1 MARKDVHQ
9 LPAAL
14 GALSDE
20 LGRWAQAARRIEDG
34 LTGGRPSPAAL
45 QEIDALRQHLEQLQ
59 RYVAGL
65 SDAAEGTVCV
75 AAATQVLN
83 LDALAQRLRGEAVAA
98 ARPGDCELW

>member
-1 MARKDVHQ
+1 MARKDSHQ

-34 LTGGRPSPAAL
+34 LAGGRPSLAAL

-59 RYVAGL
+59 QYVAGL
-65 SDAAEGTVCV
+65 SEGAEGTVRV
-75 AAATQVLN
+75 GAATRTLN
-83 LDALAQRLRGEAVAA
+83 LDALAQRLRGETVRS
-98 ARPGDCELW
+98 ARAGDCELW